1 MKAKVLKPQ
10 PMAAAVAHALG
21 GRVWPLIGVLVEDRE
36 RHLVDEVRRDIES
49 QRIYVQGVA
58 TMAQWY
64 EGMRKMREAEY
75 TVQITAA

>member
-21 GRVWPLIGVLVEDRE
+21 GRVWPLIGVLVEDHE
-36 RHLVDEVRRDIES
+36 KHLAGDVRRDILGE
-49 QRIYVQGVA
+49 RVYAPGVA